1 MKQFRR
7 LLPYYRPYRRGVIAG
22 LILVVVTNVFTIAGP
37 WLLKVAIDALTE
49 SLSRELIVR
58 YALLIVGAAVLGGIA
73 KYGMRELLNSISR
86 RIETDLRDDLF
97 AHLLRLSPQFYDKW
111 RTGDLMSRATNDV
124 LAVRQVAGPAIMYM
138 VNTVAVS
145 IFALALMIWISPK
158 LTGFAMIPMV
168 LMPIA
173 VIWFGQRI
181 HVRFER
187 IQEQFS
193 ELTNF
198 AQENFAG
205 IRIVKAYAREDDQ
218 KQRFG
223 ARSHDYMD
231 RNMDL
236 AKLWGAFFPSL
247 QFLGGLGA
255 LVVLWLGGLEV
266 MSGTITIGDFV
277 AFGFYLTLLMWPM
290 IAVGWVTNLFQRGAA
305 SMGRINKLMDTPP
318 AIDDAAETVDTPI
331 RGEVEFRHVWF
342 RYPET
347 ERWVLEDVSFKI
359 EAGQTAAL
367 VGATASGKST
377 VVRLIGRLYD
387 ATKGTVLIDGVDVR
401 ERKLAQLRASIAMVP
416 QEPFLFSD
424 TLRSNLELEDGAG
437 AGVEAEAGAAAEAE
451 SEAGAE
457 PMLPTILDGKLDHA
471 VDVAQLRQTLEEVP
485 DGLDTLLGERGINL
499 SGGQKQRATIARAL
513 YRDAPLLILDDA
525 LSAVDTVTEEAI
537 LGGLREYMGD
547 RTSIIVSHRV
557 SAVAGADVIFVFE
570 DGELAEQGTHSQLL
584 AKGGVYAR
592 LLERQLLS
600 EELQAG

>member
-7 LLPYYRPYRRGVIAG
+7 LLPYYRPYRKGVIAG
-22 LILVVVTNVFTIAGP
+22 LLLVVVTNVFTIAGP
-37 WLLKVAIDALTE
+37 WLLKVAIDALTQ
-49 SLSRELIVR
+49 SLSRDLIVR

-97 AHLLRLSPQFYDKW
+97 EHLLHLSPEFYDRW

-124 LAVRQVAGPAIMYM
+124 LAVRQVAGPAIMYL
-138 VNTVAVS
+138 VNTTAVS
-145 IFALALMIWISPK
+145 IFALILMIWISPT

-168 LMPIA
+168 LIPIA
-173 VIWFGQRI
+173 VIWFGRRI

-198 AQENFAG
+198 VQENLAG

-218 KQRFG
+218 AKRFG
-223 ARSHDYMD
+223 TRSHDYMD

-236 AKLWGAFFPSL
+236 AKIWGAFFPAL

-266 MSGTITIGDFV
+266 MDGTITIGDFV

-305 SMGRINKLMDTPP
+305 SMARINKLMDTPP

-331 RGEVEFRHVWF
+331 RGRIEFRNVWF

-347 ERWVLEDVSFKI
+347 ERWVLEDVSFTI
-359 EAGQTAAL
+359 EAGQTAAF

-377 VVRLIGRLYD
+377 VARLIGRLYD
-387 ATKGTVLIDGVDVR
+387 VTRGAVLIDGVDVR
-401 ERKLAQLRASIAMVP
+401 ERKLAQLRASIATVP

-424 TLRSNLELEDGAG
+424 TLRNNLVLQGDE
-437 AGVEAEAGAAAEAE
+437 EA
-451 SEAGAE
+451 SGAE
-457 PMLPTILDGKLDHA
+457 GDGDGGRGDGQLEHA
-471 VDVAQLRQTLEEVP
+471 IDVAQLRTTLEEIP

-537 LGGLREYMGD
+537 LEGLRDYMGD

-570 DGELAEQGTHSQLL
+570 DGKLAEQGTHSQLL
-584 AKGGVYAR
+584 SSGGVYAR

>member
-7 LLPYYRPYRRGVIAG
+7 LLPYYRPYLKGVIAG
-22 LILVVVTNVFTIAGP
+22 LLLVVVTNVFTIAGP
-37 WLLKVAIDALTE
+37 FLLKVAIDALTE

-58 YALLIVGAAVLGGIA
+58 YALLLVAAAVLGGIA

-97 AHLLRLSPQFYDKW
+97 EHLLHLSPQFYDRW

-124 LAVRQVAGPAIMYM
+124 LAVRQVAGPAIMYL
-138 VNTVAVS
+138 VNTAAVS
-145 IFALALMIWISPK
+145 IFALVLMIWISPI
-158 LTGFAMIPMV
+158 LTGYAMIPMV
-168 LMPIA
+168 LIPIA
-173 VIWFGQRI
+173 VVWFGQRI

-187 IQEQFS
+187 IQAQFA

-198 AQENFAG
+198 VQENVAG
-205 IRIVKAYAREDDQ
+205 IRIVKAYARESDQ
-218 KQRFG
+218 AKRFG
-223 ARSHDYMD
+223 GRSREYMD

-236 AKLWGAFFPSL
+236 AKLWGAFFPAL

-266 MSGTITIGDFV
+266 MNGTITIGDFV

-331 RGEVEFRHVWF
+331 LGRIEFRNVWF

-347 ERWVLEDVSFKI
+347 ERWVLEDVSFTI
-359 EAGQTAAL
+359 EAGRTAAL

-377 VVRLIGRLYD
+377 VARLIGRLYD
-387 ATKGTVLIDGVDVR
+387 VTEGAVLIDGVDVR
-401 ERKLAQLRASIAMVP
+401 RRKLSQLRASIATVP

-424 TLRSNLELEDGAG
+424 TLRNNLVLQDAAEGNGA
-437 AGVEAEAGAAAEAE
+437 AASAAAAEAARTAPTA
-451 SEAGAE
+451 SDE
-457 PMLPTILDGKLDHA
+457 PLEHA
-471 VDVAQLRQTLEEVP
+471 LDVAQMRQTLEEVP

-537 LGGLREYMGD
+537 LGGLRGYMGE

-557 SAVAGADVIFVFE
+557 SAVAGADVIFVLE
-570 DGELAEQGTHSQLL
+570 DGQVAEQGTHSQLL
-584 AKGGVYAR
+584 ARGGVYAR

>member
-1 MKQFRR
+1 LKQFRR
-7 LLPYYRPYRRGVIAG
+7 LLPYYRPYLKGVIAG
-22 LILVVVTNVFTIAGP
+22 LLLVVVTNVFTIAGP

-97 AHLLRLSPQFYDKW
+97 EHLLHLSPEFYDRW

-124 LAVRQVAGPAIMYM
+124 LAVRQVAGPAIMYL
-138 VNTVAVS
+138 VNTTAVS
-145 IFALALMIWISPK
+145 IFALILMIWISPT

-168 LMPIA
+168 LIPIA
-173 VIWFGQRI
+173 VIWFGRRI

-198 AQENFAG
+198 VQENLAG

-218 KQRFG
+218 KHRFG
-223 ARSHDYMD
+223 TRSHDYMD

-236 AKLWGAFFPSL
+236 AKIWGAFFPAL

-266 MSGTITIGDFV
+266 MDGTITIGDFV

-305 SMGRINKLMDTPP
+305 SMARINKLMDTPP

-331 RGEVEFRHVWF
+331 RGRIEFRNVWF

-347 ERWVLEDVSFKI
+347 ERWVLEDVSFVI
-359 EAGQTAAL
+359 EAGQTAAF

-377 VVRLIGRLYD
+377 VARLIGRLYD
-387 ATKGTVLIDGVDVR
+387 VTKGAVLIDGVDVR
-401 ERKLAQLRASIAMVP
+401 ERKLSQLRASIATVP

-424 TLRSNLELEDGAG
+424 TLLNNLVLQGDEDASSADEGGHGDDDQLE
-437 AGVEAEAGAAAEAE
+437 
-451 SEAGAE
+451 
-457 PMLPTILDGKLDHA
+457 HA
-471 VDVAQLRQTLEEVP
+471 IDVAQLRTTLEEIP

-537 LGGLREYMGD
+537 LEGLRDYMGD

-570 DGELAEQGTHSQLL
+570 DGRLAEQGTHSQLL
-584 AKGGVYAR
+584 ATGGVYAR
-592 LLERQLLS
+592 LLERQLLT

>member
-1 MKQFRR
+1 MKEFRR
-7 LLPYYRPYRRGVIAG
+7 LLPYFRPYLKGVVWG
-22 LILVVVTNVFTIAGP
+22 LILVVISNFFTIAGP
-37 WLLKVAIDALTE
+37 LLLKLAIDSLTE

-58 YALLIVGAAVLGGIA
+58 YALLIVGVAIIGGAARF
-73 KYGMRELLNSISR
+73 GMRQLLNSISR

-97 AHLLRLSPQFYDKW
+97 AHLLRLPPEFYDRW

-124 LAVRQVAGPAIMYM
+124 LAVRQVAGPAIMYL
-138 VNTVAVS
+138 VNTTAVS
-145 IFALALMIWISPK
+145 LFALVLMIWISPT

-168 LMPIA
+168 LIPIA
-173 VIWFGQRI
+173 VVWFGRRI

-198 AQENFAG
+198 VQENFAG
-205 IRIVKAYAREDDQ
+205 IRIVKAYAREVDQ
-218 KQRFG
+218 SSRFG
-223 ARSHDYMD
+223 AQSRDYMD

-236 AKLWGAFFPSL
+236 AKIWGAFFPAL

-255 LVVLWLGGLEV
+255 LVVLWLGGLQV
-266 MSGTITIGDFV
+266 MDGTITIGDFV

-305 SMGRINKLMDTPP
+305 SMARINKLMDTPP
-318 AIDDAAETVDTPI
+318 AIADGAERVDTPI
-331 RGEVEFRHVWF
+331 RGRIEFRNVWF

-347 ERWVLEDVSFKI
+347 ERWVLEDVSFEI
-359 EAGQTAAL
+359 EAGQTVAL

-377 VVRLIGRLYD
+377 VARLIGRLYD
-387 ATKGTVLIDGVDVR
+387 VTRGAVLIDRVDVR
-401 ERKLAQLRASIAMVP
+401 EYRLDHLRAAIATVP

-424 TLRSNLELEDGAG
+424 SLRSNLVLDDGSGGNGAASADGVADGA
-437 AGVEAEAGAAAEAE
+437 ARLERAIE
-451 SEAGAE
+451 
-457 PMLPTILDGKLDHA
+457 
-471 VDVAQLRQTLEEVP
+471 VAQLQPTLEEIP
-485 DGLDTLLGERGINL
+485 DGIDTLLGERGINL

-513 YRDAPLLILDDA
+513 YRDTPILMLDDA

-537 LGGLREYMGD
+537 LGGLREFMGG

-557 SAVAGADVIFVFE
+557 SAVAGADRILVFE
-570 DGELAEQGTHSQLL
+570 DGRLAESGTHGELITRR
-584 AKGGVYAR
+584 GVYAR